1 MKIKEIV
8 HQIVSK
14 DTGKSINLI
23 IEMAIPTDPIR
34 KMTFWH
40 GTPTETIGKNILKNG
55 LKVSEVESKSALTPV
70 KGANYVTPDIKY
82 ALIYGMGGSYPLGSA
97 EAERDIQR
105 YGENFYLFKIS
116 GEKLV
121 DIQPDED
128 SIGELIWSGRGPSW
142 LISLA
147 KKHLTENIYSKV
159 KSGEYV
165 YWARAGKKLVKKMTD
180 SQKIDLIFNYGTHVA
195 NFGVIYP
202 DMAYKIS
209 RKDIKNMNPDGYN
222 ILDFAKTVAN
232 VVKK

>member
-55 LKVSEVESKSALTPV
+55 LKVSEVESKSSLTPV

-82 ALIYGMGGSYPLGSA
+82 ALIYGMGGNYPLGSSS
-97 EAERDIQR
+97 AERDIPR
-105 YGENFYLFKIS
+105 YGENFYLFKIN
-116 GEKLV
+116 GDTLV
-121 DIQPDED
+121 DVQPDED
-128 SIGELIWSGRGPSW
+128 SVGELIYSGKGPAW

-147 KKHLTENIYSKV
+147 KKHLTDNIYSKV
-159 KSGEYV
+159 KSGEYE
-165 YWARAGKKLVKKMTD
+165 YWARAGKKLAKKMTD

-232 VVKK
+232 GVKK